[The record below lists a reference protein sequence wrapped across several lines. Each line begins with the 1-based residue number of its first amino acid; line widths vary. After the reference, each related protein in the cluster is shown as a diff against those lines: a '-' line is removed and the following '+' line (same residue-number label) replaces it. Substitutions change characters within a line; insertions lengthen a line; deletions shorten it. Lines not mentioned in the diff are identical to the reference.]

1 MQRRRTNV
9 VEFILSLLVTVSIIL
24 GTLFSDANAEDF
36 QHTTLSYLAG
46 DCYVTRDHQR
56 NNIWFDSIKSG
67 CEWLL
72 RTNDDVPSFNEQ
84 KAYIISR
91 IAGHLGT
98 GSHLAGQIQ
107 NVQRY
112 SNADM
117 GYDWFTSSGFVGR
130 DVYYH
135 TSTMIGNGVY
145 IFGFTSINFGNS
157 FTFDGFIDVS
167 APNNGQT
174 QWLVQPSIIYRFNK
188 SLSTGIE
195 QQLYLNKVYAN
206 GLDESVPQIKLTYG
220 W

>member
-24 GTLFSDANAEDF
+24 GTLFGDANAEDF

-46 DCYVTRDHQR
+46 DGHAIGEQR
-56 NNIWFDSIKSG
+56 NIIGLDSIKSG
-67 CEWLL
+67 SEQLL
-72 RTNDDVPSFNEQ
+72 YSNYDVPSFNGQ

-91 IAGHLGT
+91 IAGHLST

-130 DVYYH
+130 NVYYH